1 MQAWPIAQS
10 FLVQRSIWGWRDIGK
25 SKELKLL
32 SYHPYFGSLCWV
44 HDSHALRNSSV
55 SIFASWV
62 ERVCL
67 YEIFCN
73 RIDML
78 KNRLPS
84 YWPCLFKS
92 ENAGMV
98 NGTKFPSKYQHR
110 ENSFWNSKTLCN
122 PRKIS
127 FLSPRTSTKKCFS
140 VQTCSKTGFTIFLQS
155 NHCKEERAIYY
166 LDFFYLPSKALTCLS
181 KPVNI

>member
-78 KNRLPS
+78 ENRLAS
-84 YWPCLFKS
+84 SWPCLFKS

-122 PRKIS
+122 PQKINKLFVAKNKYS
-127 FLSPRTSTKKCFS
+127 KKMF
-140 VQTCSKTGFTIFLQS
+140 
-155 NHCKEERAIYY
+155 
-166 LDFFYLPSKALTCLS
+166 
-181 KPVNI
+181 